1 MEDQYT
7 LLFNEA
13 IRVERN
19 ISSFYALCAAH
30 FKDDQVFW
38 QTLSEE
44 EEHHAEILESGLE
57 LLLEENLF
65 PDAILDLDIKELK
78 VTNDRVR
85 RIKLAQFQEKALN
98 KKETYAYALE
108 LEQASLEFFFQQTA
122 SRRADEKALEIF
134 DNLVGFDKDHAQR
147 IQDLIDNTKID

>member
-1 MEDQYT
+1 MENQYT

-19 ISSFYALCAAH
+19 IASFYMLCATH
-30 FKDDQVFW
+30 FKDDQLFW
-38 QTLSEE
+38 QMLSEE
-44 EEHHAEILESGLE
+44 EEHHAKILESGLE
-57 LLLEENLF
+57 LLLEQNLF

-78 VTNDRVR
+78 ETNSDLEDKIAECR
-85 RIKLAQFQEKALN
+85 EKAPG
-98 KKETYAYALE
+98 KREAYTYALE

-122 SRRADEKALEIF
+122 SKRADEKATKIF

-147 IQDLIDNTKID
+147 IQDLIDTTKFD

>member
-19 ISSFYALCAAH
+19 IASFYSLCATH
-30 FKDDQVFW
+30 FKDDQMFW

-44 EEHHAEILESGLE
+44 EEHHAKILESGLE

-65 PDAILDLDIKELK
+65 PGAILDLDIKDLK
-78 VTNDRVR
+78 VTND
-85 RIKLAQFQEKALN
+85 KLEEKIAQFQEKVLN
-98 KKETYAYALE
+98 KRETYAYALE

-147 IQDLIDNTKID
+147 IQDLINNTKFD

>member
-1 MEDQYT
+1 MENQYT
-7 LLFNEA
+7 PLFNEA

-19 ISSFYALCAAH
+19 IASFYALCATQ

-44 EEHHAEILESGLE
+44 EEHHATILESGLE

-65 PDAILDLDIKELK
+65 PDAILDLDIKELRA
-78 VTNDRVR
+78 TNE
-85 RIKLAQFQEKALN
+85 KLEEKIAQYQKNRLN
-98 KKETYAYALE
+98 KKETYDYALE
-108 LEQASLEFFFQQTA
+108 LEQASLEFFFQQTT
-122 SRRADEKALEIF
+122 SDKSDEKAIKIF

-147 IQDLIDNTKID
+147 IQDLIDNTKFD

>member
-19 ISSFYALCAAH
+19 IASFYSLCATH
-30 FKDDQVFW
+30 FKDDQMFW

-44 EEHHAEILESGLE
+44 EEHHAKILESGLE

-65 PDAILDLDIKELK
+65 PGAILDLNIKDLK
-78 VTNDRVR
+78 VTND
-85 RIKLAQFQEKALN
+85 KLEEKIAQFQEKVLN
-98 KKETYAYALE
+98 KRETYAYALE

-147 IQDLIDNTKID
+147 IQDLINNTKFD

>member
-1 MEDQYT
+1 MENQYT

-19 ISSFYALCAAH
+19 IASFYSLCATH
-30 FKDDQVFW
+30 FREDQVFW
-38 QTLSEE
+38 QTISEE
-44 EEHHAEILESGLE
+44 EEHHAKILESGLE

-78 VTNDRVR
+78 VTND
-85 RIKLAQFQEKALN
+85 KLEGKIAQFQEKTLN
-98 KKETYAYALE
+98 KRETYTYTLE
-108 LEQASLEFFFQQTA
+108 LEQASLEFFFQQAT
-122 SRRADEKALEIF
+122 SNKSDEKALEIF

-147 IQDLIDNTKID
+147 IQDLINNTKFD

>member
-1 MEDQYT
+1 MENQYT

-19 ISSFYALCAAH
+19 IASFYALCATH
-30 FKDDQVFW
+30 FREDQVFW

-44 EEHHAEILESGLE
+44 EEHHAKILESGLE

-65 PDAILDLDIKELK
+65 PDAILDLDIKDLK
-78 VTNDRVR
+78 VTND
-85 RIKLAQFQEKALN
+85 KLEEKIAQFQEKALN

-108 LEQASLEFFFQQTA
+108 LEQASLEFFFQQAT
-122 SRRADEKALEIF
+122 SNKSDEKALEIF

-147 IQDLIDNTKID
+147 IQDLINTTKFD

>member
-1 MEDQYT
+1 MENQYT

-44 EEHHAEILESGLE
+44 EEHHAKILESGLE

-65 PDAILDLDIKELK
+65 PDAILDLDIKDLK
-78 VTNDRVR
+78 VTND
-85 RIKLAQFQEKALN
+85 KLEEKIAQFQEKALN
-98 KKETYAYALE
+98 KKETYTYALD
-108 LEQASLEFFFQQTA
+108 LEQASLEFFFQQTT
-122 SRRADEKALEIF
+122 SDKSDEKAIKIF

-147 IQDLIDNTKID
+147 IQDLISNTEFD

>member
-30 FKDDQVFW
+30 FKEDQLFW

-65 PDAILDLDIKELK
+65 PDAILDLDIKELM
-78 VTNDRVR
+78 VTNDRLENK
-85 RIKLAQFQEKALN
+85 ITQFQEKALN

-108 LEQASLEFFFQQTA
+108 LEQASLEFFFQQAT
-122 SRRADEKALEIF
+122 SNKSDEKALEIF

-147 IQDLIDNTKID
+147 IQDLINNTKFD